1 MSDSL
6 KSLIQ
11 PSPNL
16 INTESRTEETSTV
29 PTQYSFYSGQKE
41 IQEKI
46 KNYNNVPVKYFINES
61 YFLYEKS
68 DLIKETYFTALSK
81 KIIYIW
87 FNKLFQQKN
96 RT

>member
-29 PTQYSFYSGQKE
+29 PTQYSFYSRQKE

-87 FNKLFQQKN
+87 FDKLFQQKN